1 MNFIRNWRACSLAG
15 QNRVFVQERLHIKVI
30 NKFIKV
36 KNCGFYCICL
46 SIDHSGRIKM
56 SRCVSKSCFNQRVMR
71 NARLTLSIV
80 LFSKKILQ
88 MFSSVLFLGCLCFP
102 APGSGPGPRSR
113 PRPHFV
119 FDCPGPKF
127 VFHGSSPQLV
137 FACSS
142 FYS

>member
-36 KNCGFYCICL
+36 KNCGFYYICL

-71 NARLTLSIV
+71 NARLTLSTV

-88 MFSSVLFLGCLCFP
+88 MFSSVLFLGYLCFP
-102 APGSGPGPRSR
+102 APGPGPGPRSR
-113 PRPHFV
+113 PPASL
-119 FDCPGPKF
+119 CI
-127 VFHGSSPQLV
+127 
-137 FACSS
+137 
-142 FYS
+142 